1 METNQ
6 SPTIAILLLLSWVVL
21 GGIAVAAAVAAAVAV
36 AVIAAVAAV
45 VAATLIFNQ
54 KLSRNPN
61 L

>member
-21 GGIAVAAAVAAAVAV
+21 GGIAVAAAIAAAASAAV
-36 AVIAAVAAV
+36 STAVAAV
-45 VAATLIFNQ
+45 VAASLIFDQ
-54 KLSRNPN
+54 KLSRNPD